1 MNLPV
6 LEILSW
12 VLSIR
17 GHIPQ
22 FGEYECPPVRNE
34 APGTTSR
41 VAIGLLAAPIVLVLT
56 LWLAIRL
63 I

>member
-6 LEILSW
+6 LEIVFW
-12 VLSIR
+12 VLNIR

-22 FGEYECPPVRNE
+22 FGEHECPPVRDE

-41 VAIGLLAAPIVLVLT
+41 VVIALAAPIVLILT

>member
-6 LEILSW
+6 LETVFWI
-12 VLSIR
+12 LSIR

-22 FGEYECPPVRNE
+22 FGEYECPPARNE

-41 VAIGLLAAPIVLVLT
+41 AVIGLLAAPIVLVLT

>member
-6 LEILSW
+6 LEIVYW
-12 VLSIR
+12 ILSIR

-22 FGEYECPPVRNE
+22 FGEHECPPARSD
-34 APGTTSR
+34 APGPASR
-41 VAIGLLAAPIVLVLT
+41 VVIGLFIAPIALALA

>member
-6 LEILSW
+6 LEIVFW

-22 FGEYECPPVRNE
+22 FGEYECPPIRNE

-41 VAIGLLAAPIVLVLT
+41 VVISLLAAPILLVLT
-56 LWLAIRL
+56 LWLVIRL

>member
-1 MNLPV
+1 MNLSV
-6 LEILSW
+6 LEIMFW
-12 VLSIR
+12 ILSIR

-22 FGEYECPPVRNE
+22 FGEYECPPIRNE
-34 APGTTSR
+34 AQGATSR
-41 VAIGLLAAPIVLVLT
+41 IVIGSLISAAVFALL

>member
-1 MNLPV
+1 MNLSA
-6 LEILSW
+6 LEFVSW
-12 VLSIR
+12 ILSIR

-22 FGEYECPPVRNE
+22 FGEYECPPLRNE
-34 APGTTSR
+34 APVTISR
-41 VAIGLLAAPIVLVLT
+41 VVISVLAGAAVFMLT

>member
-1 MNLPV
+1 MNLSALGIV
-6 LEILSW
+6 LW

-22 FGEYECPPVRNE
+22 FGEYECPPARNE
-34 APGTTSR
+34 APGTVWR
-41 VAIGLLAAPIVLVLT
+41 VAISVLAGAAVFVLT